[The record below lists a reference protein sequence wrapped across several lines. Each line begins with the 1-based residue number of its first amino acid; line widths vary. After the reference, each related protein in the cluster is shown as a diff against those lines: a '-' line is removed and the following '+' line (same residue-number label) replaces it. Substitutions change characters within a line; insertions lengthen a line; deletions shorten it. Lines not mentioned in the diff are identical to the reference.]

1 MAPGRTETGSAGEAF
16 VAGRLQRAGWKI
28 LDRNWR
34 TRGGELDI
42 VALDGDVLVFV
53 EVRVRSGDR
62 VVAAEETVGRT
73 KIARLMRAA
82 EVYVAAH
89 PQLSEHIWRVDFVAV
104 TLGSNGAVRRYNHFA
119 NLELDDDM

>member
-1 MAPGRTETGSAGEAF
+1 MAPGRADTGSAGEAF
-16 VAGRLQRAGWKI
+16 VAGRLERAGWRV

-62 VVAAEETVGRT
+62 IVAAEETVGQA
-73 KIARLMRAA
+73 KVSRLMRAA
-82 EVYVAAH
+82 EAYVAAH
-89 PQLSEHIWRVDFVAV
+89 PELSDYVWRVDFVAV
-104 TLGSNGAVRRYNHFA
+104 TLGSNGVVRRYNHFV
-119 NLELDDDM
+119 NLELE